1 MRIFMEI
8 YWYIYI
14 WIYNHNQKSDCDG
27 DTMEN
32 SSRINEYMGG
42 DKVGIYVM
50 G

>member
-1 MRIFMEI
+1 MEI
-8 YWYIYI
+8 YIMVYIYI

-42 DKVGIYVM
+42 DKVGYVM